1 MRGEWCHGVPLQCS
15 SLVGGCR
22 LTSEHCGW
30 SDGVWILCYRC
41 SICRTDYSMCKI
53 LRYENMWYAVHTV
66 LNSVL
71 VLAGD
76 VRDMVLVVIN

>member
-30 SDGVWILCYRC
+30 SDGVWILCY
-41 SICRTDYSMCKI
+41 IAALYVVQYVQNI
-53 LRYENMWYAVHTV
+53 ENMWCAVHTV

-71 VLAGD
+71 VLAGG

>member
-41 SICRTDYSMCKI
+41 SICRVQYVQNI
-53 LRYENMWYAVHTV
+53 ENMWCAVHTV

-71 VLAGD
+71 VLAGG